1 MNAGFL
7 AGDVETSPV
16 IEVGRLVSTEVG
28 GAAERVDVVDATAA
42 LFAAA
47 SGFFPGPAL
56 FAEGLR
62 SQPATGRVPCSGRP
76 VETGGG
82 PMRWRDD
89 DETISNKRTLRE
101 GFCRVT
107 DLEELVCKNVTTYSV
122 LRPERGW
129 GVNVS

>member
-47 SGFFPGPAL
+47 SGFFPGPA
-56 FAEGLR
+56 
-62 SQPATGRVPCSGRP
+62 TDRVPCSGRT
-76 VETGGG
+76 VEPGGG
-82 PMRWRDD
+82 PMRFG
-89 DETISNKRTLRE
+89 S
-101 GFCRVT
+101 G
-107 DLEELVCKNVTTYSV
+107 
-122 LRPERGW
+122 
-129 GVNVS
+129 